1 MVMYG
6 RLRCQCC

>member
-6 RLRCQCC
+6 I